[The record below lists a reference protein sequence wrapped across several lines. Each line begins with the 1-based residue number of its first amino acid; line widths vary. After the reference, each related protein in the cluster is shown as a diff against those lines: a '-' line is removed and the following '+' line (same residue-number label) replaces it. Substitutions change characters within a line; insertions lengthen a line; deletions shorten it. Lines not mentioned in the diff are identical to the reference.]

1 MVSCCFFF
9 VFAYGS
15 ELGMWEAMTTGL
27 RERQRPYQSVSEGP
41 SEIVDHKEV
50 ARPECE
56 NSGA

>member
-1 MVSCCFFF
+1 
-9 VFAYGS
+9 
-15 ELGMWEAMTTGL
+15 MWEAMRSVL